1 MKNLL
6 PSAPKR
12 ERIVWLDLLKLLA
25 IFMMIANHCVDNVTP
40 MERSEPWY
48 NLWGS
53 LYNTTT
59 RPAIPLFAMVTGAL
73 LLPLT
78 TGLVPFY
85 KKRLTRLIVPFVIWS
100 VLYNLFPWVTGVLGL
115 DASVINFFFVNA
127 EPSQAWGD
135 ALAYIAQIPF
145 QFSPFAIQM
154 WYVYVLIGLYLYLP
168 FFSAWVGQASKQ
180 EKQWFLAIWLVTLF
194 IPYVRQYLMADL
206 WGTCSWNEFGML
218 YYFAGFNGYLLL
230 GHYLISYPVDWSR
243 SRLVAFCLLIFGV
256 GYGVT
261 CYGFKTITA
270 TPGQPDSLV
279 ELFFLFCSP
288 NVLLMSLALFMGAQR
303 LRITS
308 TGFKRVLKSGSVCT
322 LGIWMTHY
330 FFLGPC
336 YALVDQ
342 LPIHTLLK
350 MIFSSVLLLL
360 VTWGFVS
367 LVLRWKGVGK
377 WIMG

>member
-1 MKNLL
+1 MKNLQPAA
-6 PSAPKR
+6 PSRA
-12 ERIVWLDLLKLLA
+12 RIVWLDLLKLLA

-40 MERSEPWY
+40 LERSEPWY

-73 LLPLT
+73 LLPIS
-78 TGLVPFY
+78 TGVSTFY
-85 KKRLTRLIVPFVIWS
+85 KKRLSRLIVPFLIWS
-100 VLYNLFPWVTGVLGL
+100 LLYNLFPWITGLLGL

-127 EPSQAWGD
+127 EPSQSLGD
-135 ALAYIAQIPF
+135 ALHYVALIPF
-145 QFSPFAIQM
+145 HFSPFAIQM

-168 FFSAWVGQASKQ
+168 FFSAWVGQASQ
-180 EKQWFLAIWLVTLF
+180 REKQLFLGLWFITLF
-194 IPYVRQYLMADL
+194 TPYIRQYLTADL
-206 WGTCSWNEFGML
+206 WGTCSWNEYGML

-230 GHYLISYPVDWSR
+230 GHYLMTYPVSWSWAKLHR
-243 SRLVAFCLLIFGV
+243 VCIPLFAI
-256 GYGVT
+256 GYAVT

-270 TPGQPDSLV
+270 TPGQPDTLV

-288 NVLLMSLALFMGAQR
+288 NVMLMALALFLYAQKLRIESPRLQR
-303 LRITS
+303 L
-308 TGFKRVLKSGSVCT
+308 LKSGSVCT
-322 LGIWMTHY
+322 LGIWMSHY

-336 YALVDQ
+336 YALVEG

-350 MIFSSVLLLL
+350 MVLSSILLLL
-360 VTWGFVS
+360 VTWAFVAW
-367 LVLRWKGVGK
+367 VLRWKGVGK